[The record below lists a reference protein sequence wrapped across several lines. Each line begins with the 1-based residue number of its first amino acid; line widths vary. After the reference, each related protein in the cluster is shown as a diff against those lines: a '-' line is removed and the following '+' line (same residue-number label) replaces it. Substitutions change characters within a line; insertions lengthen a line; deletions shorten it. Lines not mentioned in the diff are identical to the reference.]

1 MKKSDFLNVF
11 NGKEY
16 KIINNNNKIGN
27 YKIVL
32 YNNNRSIIIY
42 ILKNLMESNNPK
54 SSDIKKSIKKIIK
67 DITLYGHDNN
77 VDHNIWKLMSKC
89 IIVVDDKLY
98 NNYLLKRM
106 EDGFIINIKESE
118 FNNLRF

>member
-1 MKKSDFLNVF
+1 
-11 NGKEY
+11 
-16 KIINNNNKIGN
+16 
-27 YKIVL
+27 
-32 YNNNRSIIIY
+32 
-42 ILKNLMESNNPK
+42 
-54 SSDIKKSIKKIIK
+54 
-67 DITLYGHDNN
+67 
-77 VDHNIWKLMSKC
+77 MSKC